1 MNPLTS
7 LPLQFPDGAV
17 RGRGHGGGGG
27 LLLGIGTSK
36 KSAYVSKYVSTG
48 SYVVP
53 MMAEVE
59 KKDPFA
65 IIHKKIP

>member
-1 MNPLTS
+1 M
-7 LPLQFPDGAV
+7 
-17 RGRGHGGGGG
+17 GGG
-27 LLLGIGTSK
+27 LLLGIGNSK